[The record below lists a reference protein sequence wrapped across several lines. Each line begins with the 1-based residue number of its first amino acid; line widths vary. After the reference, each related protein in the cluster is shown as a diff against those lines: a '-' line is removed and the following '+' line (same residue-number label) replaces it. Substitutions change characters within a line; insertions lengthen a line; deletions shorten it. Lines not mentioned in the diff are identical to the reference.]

1 MPRKHFTRSREDRKA
16 LMSFACLAALRE
28 TDRLRAL
35 GGFACDRSRWRLHDG
50 FMGVKSSGGL
60 TPWRKGISREAA
72 ETAKPGCPSRARR
85 LCVKLIVF
93 ALLAVSRAIYPG
105 GGRTPA
111 FRVVNGGRH
120 AMAGRH
126 FT

>member
-16 LMSFACLAALRE
+16 LMSFACSAALHASIREEQRWRHAMARRHFTQCRQDRNDRVSFAFLAALR
-28 TDRLRAL
+28 A
-35 GGFACDRSRWRLHDG
+35 
-50 FMGVKSSGGL
+50 
-60 TPWRKGISREAA
+60 
-72 ETAKPGCPSRARR
+72 
-85 LCVKLIVF
+85 LIVF